1 MRSFIKTLKR
11 YFHTLRYL
19 KLIQFK
25 YRLLRLFPKKIN
37 FKVIKNLPVSSF
49 SDPIW
54 LRNKK
59 ETFDGKFFY
68 FLNKRIEYSNK
79 VWSKKFEDVLWSYN
93 CNYLDFINEQTNF
106 DKTQYIH
113 AWIENTSI
121 EDGISFDPYPT
132 SLRIVNLI
140 KWCLSNENYD
150 EKILNSI

>member
-79 VWSKKFEDVLWSYN
+79 VWSKN
-93 CNYLDFINEQTNF
+93 
-106 DKTQYIH
+106 
-113 AWIENTSI
+113 
-121 EDGISFDPYPT
+121 
-132 SLRIVNLI
+132 LRMFCGHTIVI
-140 KWCLSNENYD
+140 
-150 EKILNSI
+150 I